1 MSKSQS
7 TPERLTQR
15 SPKKI
20 NSVGNL
26 NDKVKLQVV
35 YKPPF
40 KFSLKLSKQNG
51 SVKTQVLG
59 GSSSK
64 NKRKSRNIV
73 DKKRLTAAISSVT
86 PKDDSSQRVRGRTA
100 LLIKTEEPM
109 LEVSE
114 PNYETLNPKK
124 EAPVYENLN
133 INGESAANQN
143 SINTATF
150 RVKKSASGSN
160 LVSSNNLNSKTHV
173 GSSSNNTNSYKLSSR
188 GSSTNLNQMAGNS
201 NRRNSITNSN
211 TNLSKNF
218 GGSSQNLIRS
228 STTNLSKQKRN
239 SLDMKRD
246 SSRSSTTNLTKI
258 KNNRHPHGS
267 NINLRYDA
275 FDGTNFLNDEHQSRS
290 RKNSTNIPR
299 VSSNTNLKNSL
310 SNIPR
315 ASLTNQINLV
325 RQTSLQSN
333 NKSVNIQS
341 RPHTSGCDDKKNFE
355 WPKNYNLTN
364 RHLNDEPLPSDLEV
378 MVSDV
383 ENLVNE

>member
-20 NSVGNL
+20 KSVSNL
-26 NDKVKLQVV
+26 NEKVKLQVV

-59 GSSSK
+59 GSTK

-73 DKKRLTAAISSVT
+73 DKKRLTAAIASAT
-86 PKDDSSQRVRGRTA
+86 PKDDSRLRRTA
-100 LLIKTEEPM
+100 LLIKTE
-109 LEVSE
+109 EVSE

-133 INGESAANQN
+133 VNGKSAAANQN

-150 RVKKSASGSN
+150 RVSKSASGSN
-160 LVSSNNLNSKTHV
+160 LVSSNNLNSKTHL

-201 NRRNSITNSN
+201 NRRSSITNSN
-211 TNLSKNF
+211 TNLSKSF

-246 SSRSSTTNLTKI
+246 SSRSSTTNLTKT

-267 NINLRYDA
+267 NLNLRYDA
-275 FDGTNFLNDEHQSRS
+275 FDGTNDEHQSRS

-299 VSSNTNLKNSL
+299 VSSKNSL

-315 ASLTNQINLV
+315 ASLTNQINLQ
-325 RQTSLQSN
+325 RQTSLQPN
-333 NKSVNIQS
+333 TKSVNIQS
-341 RPHTSGCDDKKNFE
+341 RPHTSGCEDRKNFE
-355 WPKNYNLTN
+355 WPKNFNLTN